1 MVRAALTFRVTPS
14 LPTALEPLAELA
26 GNLRWAWDP
35 DTRELFRWAD
45 PEAWEAVG
53 GNPVELLG
61 RVGSDRLAELAQDDR
76 FVGAVAERHQALR
89 DSLGQARWA
98 QRRSVPPP
106 RVAYFSPEFG
116 ISAVMPTYSGGL
128 GVLAGDHLKAAS
140 DLGLPMVGV
149 GLLYRFGYFRQQLD
163 ADGWQQEAYPDLNPH
178 LLPLTRLER
187 PEGEPITVRVPLA
200 GSQAAVQVWIA
211 RVGAVPLLLLDSDV
225 PGNLDADRAITD
237 RLYGGDREHRLRQE
251 LVLGI
256 GGVRAVRAA
265 TEAGA
270 MPELDGPPQ
279 VFHSNEGHAG
289 FAGVER
295 LREQL
300 AAGCDVDAAIETV
313 RAATL
318 FTTHTPVAAGIDK
331 FPAELVTRYL
341 TQPAAEC
348 GLDVE
353 RLMAIGRLNDEPDM
367 FNMAALSL
375 RLSARANGVSELH
388 GAVARRMFHGLW
400 PDLDPD
406 DTPIAALTNGVHAPT
421 WVGPEQ
427 RELYDRHL
435 SPDWRRNPDAWAQ
448 VGQIPD
454 EMLWRARNRA
464 RERLVGEVRRLVR
477 RQATHRGEQAGTLGW
492 VDELLDADTLTI
504 GFARRFAEYKRGS
517 LLLRQPDRL
526 RALVCDPDRP
536 VQLVFAGKAHPR
548 DDVGKHI
555 IRELVRL
562 AADEPALRSRM
573 VFVEDYDMELAAQL
587 YAGCDV
593 WLNTPRRPFE
603 ACGTSGQKAVLN
615 GGVHC
620 SVLDGWWD
628 ELYDGQNGFA
638 IGGPHGAE
646 AEAEQQDTAD
656 AQALFDVLERS
667 VVPRFYDRSESPLP
681 RRWLA
686 TVRHSLAT
694 LARPVLAGT
703 MVRRYTKEH
712 YEPLAAHAH
721 RLAADDGAP
730 AAALAAW
737 KRRVAAAWP
746 LVAVAEVEADI
757 GEARKGETRRVAA
770 TVQLG
775 ELSPA
780 DVVVEALHGP
790 VRADGVIESPRRLTL
805 EPTGQ
810 PNGTFQ
816 RAAGLITCDVAG
828 EYGVAVRAR
837 PHHPDLGHDLE
848 LGLATWAHPDDHSGD
863 RPGDHPGDG
872 PGDA

>member
-1 MVRAALTFRVTPS
+1 MVRAVLTFRVTPS
-14 LPTALEPLAELA
+14 LPAALEPLAELA

-45 PEAWEAVG
+45 PQAWEAVA
-53 GNPVELLG
+53 GNPVALLG
-61 RVGSDRLAELAQDDR
+61 RISTERLTELAEDER
-76 FVGAVAERHQALR
+76 YVSAVAERHAALR
-89 DSLGQARWA
+89 ESLGQARWA
-98 QRRSVPPP
+98 QRRSVSPP

-178 LLPLTRLER
+178 LQPLTRLAGR
-187 PEGEPITVRVPLA
+187 DGEALTVDVPLA
-200 GSQAAVQVWIA
+200 ESRPAVQVWAA
-211 RVGAVPLLLLDSDV
+211 RVGRVPLLLLDTDV
-225 PGNLDADRAITD
+225 AGNADADRAITD

-256 GGVRAVRAA
+256 GGVRALRAVTA
-265 TEAGA
+265 TGA
-270 MPELDGPPQ
+270 VPELDGPPQ

-289 FAGVER
+289 FAGLER
-295 LREQL
+295 LREL
-300 AAGCDVDAAIETV
+300 VVAGVDLDAATEAV

-331 FPAELVTRYL
+331 FPADLVARYL
-341 TQPAAEC
+341 AEPAAEC
-348 GLDVE
+348 GVEPE
-353 RLMAIGRLNDEPDM
+353 RLLAIGRLDSEPAM
-367 FNMAALSL
+367 FNMAALGL

-388 GAVARRMFHGLW
+388 GQVARRMFRGLW
-400 PDLDPD
+400 PDLDSD
-406 DTPIAALTNGVHAPT
+406 EVPIAAVTNGVHAPT

-435 SPDWRRNPDAWAQ
+435 PPDWRRNPEAWSH

-454 EMLWRARNRA
+454 EMLWRARSRA
-464 RERLVGEVRRLVR
+464 RERLVAEVRQRVR
-477 RQATHRGEQAGTLGW
+477 AQAARRGERAGTLGW
-492 VDELLDADTLTI
+492 IDELLNADTLTI
-504 GFARRFAEYKRGS
+504 GFARRFAEYKRGA
-517 LLLRQPDRL
+517 LLLRHPQRL
-526 RALVCDPDRP
+526 RALLCDPDRP

-548 DDVGKHI
+548 DDAGKHI
-555 IRELVRL
+555 VRELVRL

-628 ELYDGQNGFA
+628 ELYDGDNGFA
-638 IGGPHGAE
+638 IGGRQTGE
-646 AEAEQQDTAD
+646 AEAEHQDAAD
-656 AQALFDVLERS
+656 AQALFDVLEHS

-681 RRWLA
+681 RRWLS

-703 MVRRYTKEH
+703 MVRRYTREH
-712 YEPLAAHAH
+712 YERLAAHGE
-721 RLAADDGAP
+721 RLAAEGGAR

-737 KRRVAAAWP
+737 KQRVVAAWP
-746 LVAVAEVEADI
+746 HVAIRDVAADV
-757 GEARKGETRRVAA
+757 GDARKGAMREVAA
-770 TVQLG
+770 TVELG
-775 ELSPA
+775 PLDPG

-790 VRADGVIESPRRLTL
+790 VGADGVIQSPRRLTL
-805 EPTGQ
+805 EPDGEPTAGR
-810 PNGTFQ
+810 Q
-816 RAAGLITCDVAG
+816 RASGTVTCAVAG

-837 PHHPDLGHDLE
+837 PRHPDLTDDLE
-848 LGLATWAHPDDHSGD
+848 LGLAAWARPDDG
-863 RPGDHPGDG
+863 
-872 PGDA
+872 

>member
-1 MVRAALTFRVTPS
+1 MVRAALTFRVSPS
-14 LPTALEPLAELA
+14 LPAALEPLAELA

-61 RVGSDRLAELAQDDR
+61 RVSTERLAELADDER
-76 FVGAVAERHQALR
+76 YVSAVAERHAALR
-89 DSLGQARWA
+89 ESLGQARWA

-140 DLGLPMVGV
+140 DLGLSMVGV
-149 GLLYRFGYFRQQLD
+149 GLLYRFGHFRQQLD

-178 LLPLTRLER
+178 LQPLTRLESR
-187 PEGEPITVRVPLA
+187 DGEPITVDVPLA
-200 GSQAAVQVWIA
+200 ATRAAAQVWIA
-211 RVGAVPLLLLDSDV
+211 RVGRVPLLLLDTDV
-225 PGNLDADRAITD
+225 SGNADADRMITD
-237 RLYGGDREHRLRQE
+237 RLYGGGREHRLRQE

-256 GGVRAVRAA
+256 GGVRALRAA

-270 MPELDGPPQ
+270 VPELDGPPQ

-289 FAGVER
+289 FAGLER
-295 LREQL
+295 LREL
-300 AAGCDVDAAIETV
+300 VVAGCDVDTATEAV

-331 FPAELVTRYL
+331 FPAELVAPEL
-341 TQPAAEC
+341 AEPAAEC
-348 GLDVE
+348 GVDPE
-353 RLMAIGRLNDEPDM
+353 RFIALGRLDDEPEM
-367 FNMAALSL
+367 FNMAALGL

-388 GAVARRMFHGLW
+388 GRVARRMFQGLW
-400 PDLDPD
+400 PDLDD
-406 DTPIAALTNGVHAPT
+406 DEVPIAAVTNGVHAPT
-421 WVGPEQ
+421 WIGPEQ

-435 SPDWRRNPDAWAQ
+435 PPDWRRNPDAWSH
-448 VGQIPD
+448 VDEIPD
-454 EMLWRARNRA
+454 EMLWRVRNRA
-464 RERLVGEVRRLVR
+464 RERLVGEVRQWVR
-477 RQATHRGEQAGTLGW
+477 AQATRRGEPASTLGW
-492 VDELLDADTLTI
+492 VDELLDANTLTI
-504 GFARRFAEYKRGS
+504 GFARRFAEYKRGA
-517 LLLRQPDRL
+517 LLLRHPHRL
-526 RALVCDPDRP
+526 RALLCDPDRP

-548 DDVGKHI
+548 DEAGKHI
-555 IRELVRL
+555 IRQLVHL

-573 VFVEDYDMELAAQL
+573 VFVEDYDMELAAEL

-628 ELYDGQNGFA
+628 ELYDGHNGFA
-638 IGGPHGAE
+638 IGGRHAAE
-646 AEAEQQDTAD
+646 AEAEQQDAAD

-686 TVRHSLAT
+686 TMRRSLAT

-703 MVRRYTKEH
+703 MVRRYTRAH
-712 YEPLAAHAH
+712 YERLAAHGD
-721 RLAADDGAP
+721 RLTADGA
-730 AAALAAW
+730 ASAGALAAW
-737 KRRVAAAWP
+737 KRGVTAAWP
-746 LVAVAEVEADI
+746 HVTVSEVTAEVGD
-757 GEARKGETRRVAA
+757 ARKGETRQVTA

-775 ELSPA
+775 DLEPG
-780 DVVVEALHGP
+780 DVVVEALHGA
-790 VRADGVIESPRRLTL
+790 VRADGVIESPRRLAL
-805 EPTGQ
+805 EPDGEPAAGQ
-810 PNGTFQ
+810 Q
-816 RAAGLITCDVAG
+816 RATGTVICDVAG

-837 PHHPDLGHDLE
+837 PHHPDLNDDLE
-848 LGLATWAHPDDHSGD
+848 LGLAAWARLDD
-863 RPGDHPGDG
+863 
-872 PGDA
+872 A